1 MSVTLGKRQKL
12 HQTAACDPDT
22 GSQQDG
28 HVFIISALLTASTE
42 SVSLCM
48 LKDFYES
55 IHDYYSDVTKFTEVG
70 RERPLAL
77 RYEIRRVH
85 SRSMALIFYALELN
99 MGESQELCNITL
111 SVCLHIVGMRNVIHR
126 LGCLKTGSPVGS
138 DI

>member
-1 MSVTLGKRQKL
+1 
-12 HQTAACDPDT
+12 
-22 GSQQDG
+22 
-28 HVFIISALLTASTE
+28 
-42 SVSLCM
+42 M

-77 RYEIRRVH
+77 RYEIRRAH